1 MLKEDEA
8 LSLARVFVQPCGV
21 FYASNINIDLR
32 DACDAWLWVQSKI
45 SHPQDKMSLEHG
57 LGVTEMDDIVL
68 FAHRVLYMLYVRR
81 CYTTTFMS
89 DGPYGM
95 SVLTNNEDEGLC
107 WNFLNVIMYLLTT
120 TPC

>member
-1 MLKEDEA
+1 
-8 LSLARVFVQPCGV
+8 
-21 FYASNINIDLR
+21 
-32 DACDAWLWVQSKI
+32 
-45 SHPQDKMSLEHG
+45 MSLEHG